1 MVCDF
6 IMAWHG
12 MAWHVMR
19 GVEGRLGC
27 GDKESYEGRGR
38 FNEEVGVLTGEKIG
52 VWGSCF

>member
-19 GVEGRLGC
+19 GVEGMGC

-38 FNEEVGVLTGEKIG
+38 FNEEGGVLTGEKIG

>member
-1 MVCDF
+1 
-6 IMAWHG
+6 